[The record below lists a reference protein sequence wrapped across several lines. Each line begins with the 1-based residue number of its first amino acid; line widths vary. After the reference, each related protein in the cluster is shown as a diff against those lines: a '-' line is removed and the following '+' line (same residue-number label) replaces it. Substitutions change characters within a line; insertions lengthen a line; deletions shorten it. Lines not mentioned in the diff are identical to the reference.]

1 MPNHFSIL
9 ALRIWWIVWKG
20 KKIWLW
26 KMSPP
31 GQKVSNMILMKNR
44 EVAKKKKKIRGWA
57 KVEMT
62 QLQMCLVV
70 KVKSDSVKNDTE
82 CEPGML
88 SPWIQVSWKW
98 PKRRW
103 SRVNINILGISELKW
118 MGMGKF
124 NSHDHYIYYC
134 RQKFL
139 RSNRAALIVN
149 KRVQNAALGYNLR
162 NSRMILVHFWGK
174 SFNTTVI
181 QVYATTTNVKE
192 AETEWFCE
200 NLQGLVELTSK
211 KDVLFG
217 RPWWS
222 RGQDSVLPMQ
232 GAQVQPPVR
241 ELDPTCCNFLWH
253 CLSLGLEWKL
263 IFSSLVATAE
273 FSKFAGI
280 LSAALSQHP
289 LSGPGTAQLEFH
301 HRH

>member
-1 MPNHFSIL
+1 
-9 ALRIWWIVWKG
+9 
-20 KKIWLW
+20 
-26 KMSPP
+26 
-31 GQKVSNMILMKNR
+31 
-44 EVAKKKKKIRGWA
+44 
-57 KVEMT
+57 MT

-139 RSNRAALIVN
+139 RRNRAALIVN

-162 NSRMILVHFWGK
+162 DSRMILVHFWGK

-192 AETEWFCE
+192 DEVYWFCE
-200 NLQGLVELTSK
+200 DLQDLLELRPK
-211 KDVLFG
+211 KDVLFHHRG
-217 RPWWS
+217 LECKSRKLRDTWSSRQVWLGSTKWS
-222 RGQDSVLPMQ
+222 RAKDNSFVK
-232 GAQVQPPVR
+232 R
-241 ELDPTCCNFLWH
+241 IHW
-253 CLSLGLEWKL
+253 S
-263 IFSSLVATAE
+263 
-273 FSKFAGI
+273 
-280 LSAALSQHP
+280 
-289 LSGPGTAQLEFH
+289 
-301 HRH
+301 